1 MLSLLVKRF
10 FRFFLSLYRSN
21 FGFRTGFAFDEFA
34 AVVGIQQD
42 LFQFG
47 DQRVARVS
55 AGALVIEC
63 IFRQFINVG
72 QEVSFLNA
80 SFADRFRN
88 TQLSF
93 NAFQPCQQFLDF
105 RCGAV
110 AWCGEAQVIGDF
122 SVTTTSL
129 RTVVLAERGLLGRVV
144 IRVIADNV
152 ADQQGVGQT
161 VRNMELGAQLCAI
174 E

>member
-1 MLSLLVKRF
+1 MLSLLVSGF
-10 FRFFLSLYRSN
+10 FAFSQPLPEQLRLSHR
-21 FGFRTGFAFDEFA
+21 FAFDEFA

-110 AWCGEAQVIGDF
+110 AWCGEA
-122 SVTTTSL
+122 
-129 RTVVLAERGLLGRVV
+129 R
-144 IRVIADNV
+144 
-152 ADQQGVGQT
+152 
-161 VRNMELGAQLCAI
+161 
-174 E
+174 

>member
-1 MLSLLVKRF
+1 MLSLLVKRI

-110 AWCGEAQVIGDF
+110 AG
-122 SVTTTSL
+122 
-129 RTVVLAERGLLGRVV
+129 AERPGDRRFQRNDDEPADGRT
-144 IRVIADNV
+144 
-152 ADQQGVGQT
+152 G
-161 VRNMELGAQLCAI
+161 
-174 E
+174 

>member
-1 MLSLLVKRF
+1 MADSGDKKPRQVTGLVAMLSLLVKRIF
-10 FRFFLSLYRSN
+10 SLFLSLYRSN

-72 QEVSFLNA
+72 RKSA
-80 SFADRFRN
+80 S
-88 TQLSF
+88 
-93 NAFQPCQQFLDF
+93 
-105 RCGAV
+105 
-110 AWCGEAQVIGDF
+110 
-122 SVTTTSL
+122 
-129 RTVVLAERGLLGRVV
+129 
-144 IRVIADNV
+144 
-152 ADQQGVGQT
+152 
-161 VRNMELGAQLCAI
+161 
-174 E
+174 